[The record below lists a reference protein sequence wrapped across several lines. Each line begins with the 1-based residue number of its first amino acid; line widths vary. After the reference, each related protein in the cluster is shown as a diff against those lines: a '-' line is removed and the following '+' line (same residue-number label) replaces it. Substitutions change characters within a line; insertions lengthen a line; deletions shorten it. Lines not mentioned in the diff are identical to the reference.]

1 MPGFDVDSKEVET
14 EKLKKAPERVDE
26 IVEAIR
32 QKKTLFVLCGKC
44 PSFEELYGLSVIYS
58 LCDRQ

>member
-32 QKKTLFVLCGKC
+32 QKKIPLCIVREVPLF
-44 PSFEELYGLSVIYS
+44 
-58 LCDRQ
+58 

>member
-32 QKKTLFVLCGKC
+32 QKKK
-44 PSFEELYGLSVIYS
+44 SSLYCAGSAPF
-58 LCDRQ
+58 